1 MTIPTRRMF
10 NTTVAFGALS
20 SLACP
25 AFAEPDWP
33 SKPISFVVG
42 FPPGGLTDAGA
53 RYLATGMGTSLG
65 QPAIVESK
73 PGASGN
79 LAAVEVLRTQDSHR
93 MLVANTSITI
103 NPHTFPSPAPSPLEF
118 TPIGL
123 ILESNLVLC
132 VNPAAPAKNFDE
144 FRKWVQSES
153 KAGAFNYA
161 TADNG
166 GITHLAMELLRER
179 AGLASMSHVAYKGS
193 GPAIQD
199 VVGNQ
204 VPCVMDGASLLIPF
218 IASGRLRPILVT
230 SAARLSSL
238 PDVPTA
244 SELGLKDLVVSSF
257 VGLWGRPKL
266 DRDIVRRMNAALNGA
281 VSSPAISS
289 AITKNGDLPGGGT
302 PERLA
307 QLTEHNFKL
316 WGETARRNHIKAG

>member
-1 MTIPTRRMF
+1 MTIQPRR
-10 NTTVAFGALS
+10 AFITSAALGALS
-20 SLACP
+20 TLAP
-25 AFAEPDWP
+25 FALAEAAWP

-53 RYLATGMGTSLG
+53 RFLSTGLGTSLG
-65 QPAIVESK
+65 QPAIVESR

-79 LAAVEVLRTQDSHR
+79 LAVVEVLRAKDSHK

-103 NPHTFPSPAPSPLEF
+103 NPHTFPTPVPSPLEF

-123 ILESNLVLC
+123 ILESSLVLC
-132 VNPAAPAKNFDE
+132 VNPASPAKNFDQ
-144 FRKWVQSES
+144 FRAWVQSES

-166 GITHLAMELLRER
+166 GITHLAMEYFRER
-179 AGLASMSHVAYKGS
+179 AGLAPMSHVAYKGS

-199 VVGNQ
+199 VIGNQ

-230 SAARLSSL
+230 SAARLPAL

-244 SELGLKDLVVSSF
+244 SELGLKDFAVSSF
-257 VGLWGRPKL
+257 VGLWGPPRL
-266 DRDIVRRMNAALNGA
+266 DADIVRRMNAAMNTAIG
-281 VSSPAISS
+281 SPAISN
-289 AITKNGDLPGGGT
+289 AITKNGDLVGGGSA
-302 PERLA
+302 ERLA
-307 QLTEHNFKL
+307 KLTEHNFKL
-316 WGETARRNHIKAG
+316 WGDIAKRNNIKAG